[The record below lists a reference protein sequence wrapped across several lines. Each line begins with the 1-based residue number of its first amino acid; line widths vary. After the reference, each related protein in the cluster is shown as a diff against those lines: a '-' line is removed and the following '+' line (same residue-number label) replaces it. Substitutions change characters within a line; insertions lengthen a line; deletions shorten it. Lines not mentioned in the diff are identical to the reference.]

1 LKEGKRNG
9 LQQFCKE
16 LFKQTYHHC
25 QVMYLLRPET
35 RPRRAAAAHGKWQ
48 EPGVLCVECRLPPPA
63 TIVMNAAKVSEKER
77 Q

>member
-1 LKEGKRNG
+1 
-9 LQQFCKE
+9 
-16 LFKQTYHHC
+16 
-25 QVMYLLRPET
+25 MYLLRPET
-35 RPRRAAAAHGKWQ
+35 RPRRAAHGKWQ